1 MSITAT
7 LLSYA
12 NIVLTLSNYQADT
25 RRFVVYNSKKEEV
38 LRNLFSSD
46 IGIEDTSN
54 LMEHPTESGVTIVDH
69 RVINPV
75 TISATLYIP
84 KDDSITLKEIEYL
97 YLTCEPL
104 TIRAENKIFSNMI
117 IKDKPFKITANMLDT
132 TMYTLNFKKA
142 LEVLPVYI
150 GMKNAPKQSRSS
162 VNSGVKQAKKV
173 SETKRSMLYSTI
185 FGGRT

>member
-38 LRNLFSSD
+38 LRNLSSSD

-104 TIRAENKIFSNMI
+104 TIRAENKI
-117 IKDKPFKITANMLDT
+117 IKDKPFKITANMFDT

-173 SETKRSMLYSTI
+173 SETKRSWLYSII